1 MALAP
6 SSALP
11 FLIAVGLVLPGW
23 TAPLAAQVR
32 PLGDANCDG
41 RVDDADV
48 RHVISISFGAPDAC
62 NRGDVNGDG
71 GVTAADTTGAA
82 SLLPFQPTPSSE
94 TSPTPTETRSATAT
108 AEPTASLTPTET
120 PTPIDTPTPV
130 DTATITPTPSIT
142 RTPSVTPT
150 PTNTGTATPTPS
162 VTRTETP
169 TLTATPTRSFTVTL
183 TPSRTPTVTLT
194 ATMTRTPTETRTP
207 TTTATRTATRTI
219 TPTPT
224 PTATLAPG
232 ANITFVGLAS
242 TSGVPLPVVGISE
255 QGAPIFMPSVG
266 AGFFVVVEARSGS
279 GGSPLGRCN
288 TSYDPT
294 NPNVRPD
301 IQILSNRPIGAGNPD
316 VCDGALAPQ
325 PAGCGSSPGELRPF
339 GGIPAVD
346 PPEFADPSQAVA
358 DALNDF
364 GCRMTFNTSDG
375 PCTLT
380 SGGNQRFVSTQSQ
393 GQYCSNGAWP
403 GAEPFPKGDTVLT
416 VRWRD
421 AAGVLGPARQM
432 VVRVP

>member
-1 MALAP
+1 MAFAP

-11 FLIAVGLVLPGW
+11 FLIAAGLALTGW
-23 TAPLAAQVR
+23 HAPLAAQVR

-48 RHVISISFGAPDAC
+48 RHVVSIAFGAPDAC

-71 GVTAADTTGAA
+71 RVSAADTTGVA
-82 SLLPFQPTPSSE
+82 SILPFQPTPSSE
-94 TSPTPTETRSATAT
+94 TSPTPTEPPSPTAT
-108 AEPTASLTPTET
+108 AEPTET

-130 DTATITPTPSIT
+130 DTATATPTPSIT
-142 RTPSVTPT
+142 ATPT
-150 PTNTGTATPTPS
+150 TTGTATPTPS
-162 VTRTETP
+162 VTRTGTP
-169 TLTATPTRSFTVTL
+169 TPTATPTRSFTVTL

-207 TTTATRTATRTI
+207 TATASPTATRTI

-224 PTATLAPG
+224 ATATLAPG
-232 ANITFVGLAS
+232 ANITFLGLAS
-242 TSGVPLPVVGISE
+242 TAGVALPVVGLSA
-255 QGAPIFMPSVG
+255 QGAPIYMPSVG
-266 AGFFVVVEARSGS
+266 AGFFLVVEARSGS
-279 GGSPLGRCN
+279 SGSPLGRCA
-288 TSYDPT
+288 SVYDPT
-294 NPNVRPD
+294 NPNARPD
-301 IQILSNRPIGAGNPD
+301 LQILSNRPIGAGNPA

-325 PAGCGSSPGELRPF
+325 PLVCGPGPEEIRPF

-421 AAGVLGPARQM
+421 AAGVFGPARQM